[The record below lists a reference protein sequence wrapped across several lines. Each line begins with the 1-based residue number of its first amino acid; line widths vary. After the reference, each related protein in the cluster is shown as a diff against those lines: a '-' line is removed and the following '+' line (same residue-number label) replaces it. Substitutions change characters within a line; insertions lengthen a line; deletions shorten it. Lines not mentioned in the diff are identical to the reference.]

1 MTTIDAKAILLAR
14 LTDLDLELQMMVLMI
29 RNEANVRKWMY
40 TDHVIAESEHLDW
53 IRRLRTDER
62 QLVFAVLGSD
72 RVPLG
77 VVSVNAIDRLHR
89 KADWAYYLAE
99 SARGGLG
106 SALEYAI
113 INYVFDSMGLDKLN
127 CEVLEGNDAVV
138 KMHTKF
144 LFREEGF
151 RRSNIIKNGVRIGVH
166 FLGLTRE
173 DWVAGRVSI
182 RERYSGVFDKFAI
195 VISERSAESAAVSVE
210 PAP

>member
-1 MTTIDAKAILLAR
+1 
-14 LTDLDLELQMMVLMI
+14 
-29 RNEANVRKWMY
+29 
-40 TDHVIAESEHLDW
+40 
-53 IRRLRTDER
+53 
-62 QLVFAVLGSD
+62 
-72 RVPLG
+72 
-77 VVSVNAIDRLHR
+77 
-89 KADWAYYLAE
+89 
-99 SARGGLG
+99 
-106 SALEYAI
+106 LEYAI